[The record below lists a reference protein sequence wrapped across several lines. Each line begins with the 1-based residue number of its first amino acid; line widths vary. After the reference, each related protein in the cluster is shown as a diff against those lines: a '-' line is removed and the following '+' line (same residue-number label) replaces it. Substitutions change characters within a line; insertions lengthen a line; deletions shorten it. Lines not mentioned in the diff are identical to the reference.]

1 MDACVNKLIDRGTVE
16 GKRLETKM
24 FNKPNNV
31 VYQNAVE
38 EKLGDMKDLHGG
50 CASLSRAIHVSQ
62 L

>member
-38 EKLGDMKDLHGG
+38 EKLGDIKDCYTVDRISPELY
-50 CASLSRAIHVSQ
+50 I
-62 L
+62 